1 MKKLLVFFFLWT
13 LQAGTYLPAQQ
24 AVLGVLL
31 GGGFYS
37 GDLSPKEFGI
47 YFTEIKPAL
56 GLFYQYNTRGPL
68 SLRAALSRTGLEA
81 DDSRRSGFEDR
92 MFNFRTTV
100 TELTLTAQWKLFT
113 TGSARGWQVSPF
125 VFGGGGVFSFNP
137 EVLFDGQWIAVQPL
151 GTEGQGL
158 AGYAAPYSLR
168 QWNIPMGV
176 GIQFVYRRQ
185 LTITLELG
193 GRRLFT
199 DHLDDVSGATVRY
212 SDVLNGNGALAAQ
225 ISRPLVFNPDRDLIY
240 RRGGDQVDW
249 YYIGGI
255 TFAFPIGPQGKLRG
269 RGIGCPTF

>member
-1 MKKLLVFFFLWT
+1 MKKLLVFFYLWT
-13 LQAGTYLPAQQ
+13 LQASAHLPAQQ
-24 AVLGVLL
+24 AELGVLL

-56 GLFYQYNTRGPL
+56 GLFYRFNTRGPL

-81 DDSRRSGFEDR
+81 DDRRRTGFEDR

-100 TELTLTAQWKLFT
+100 TELALTAEWKLFT
-113 TGSARGWQVSPF
+113 TGSARGWQLSPF
-125 VFGGGGVFSFNP
+125 LFGGGGVYRFNP

-158 AGYAAPYSLR
+158 PGYAAPYALT
-168 QWNIPMGV
+168 QWQLPLGMGV
-176 GIQFVYRRQ
+176 QLRYRRQ
-185 LTITLELG
+185 MTITLELG

-199 DHLDDVSGATVRY
+199 DHLDDVSGAVVRY
-212 SDVLNGNGALAAQ
+212 TDILNGNGALAAQ
-225 ISRPLVFNPDRDLIY
+225 ISRPVVFNPDRDLTY

-255 TFAFPIGPQGKLRG
+255 TFAFPIGDEMSSRRL
-269 RGIGCPTF
+269 GCPTF